1 MTNIRYQKRKANVLV
16 ITTVNSNRFSN
27 LVKKSSHFGKFSVY
41 FKIQT
46 LYLWK
51 LFMVFLKSKSLK

>member
-41 FKIQT
+41 FKIQNHH
-46 LYLWK
+46 LWK
-51 LFMVFLKSKSLK
+51 LFSVLLGSKPAK

>member
-1 MTNIRYQKRKANVLV
+1 MANIRYQKYKANVLV

-27 LVKKSSHFGKFSVY
+27 LVTNSSHFGKFSVY
-41 FKIQT
+41 FKIQNHH
-46 LYLWK
+46 LWK